1 MLRRNEIEKR
11 LSDAIDRA
19 CPDVAANVFPEAQP
33 APAPVVPLVSRK
45 KPAVRRALRAVA
57 LAASVAILLAGGFWF
72 ERGMVASVLD
82 LDVNP
87 SVELRLNRRDRVI
100 DAAPMNG
107 DAANLLAG
115 MDLRGVDVDVAVN
128 AVLGAMISQGYLRG
142 DADSVLISVES
153 RDAARSAA
161 VLRLVSEKAQ
171 SALDATL
178 GQGAVLAQTVK
189 ADATLRQ
196 TADACGASVGKTALM
211 RALIAENPAL
221 TYDALS
227 RLSVNEMAVML
238 SSKPV
243 KPDGVTVSGKA
254 ADGDFIGEARAIEI
268 ALASAMAGDGETTSL
283 HVEMDLESG
292 ILVYEVE
299 FVKDEI
305 EYEYKIDARAGEV
318 LEWELEWAHPALA
331 GS

>member
-1 MLRRNEIEKR
+1 M
-11 LSDAIDRA
+11 
-19 CPDVAANVFPEAQP
+19 
-33 APAPVVPLVSRK
+33 
-45 KPAVRRALRAVA
+45 
-57 LAASVAILLAGGFWF
+57 LAGGIWF
-72 ERGMVASVLD
+72 ENGMVASVLD

-87 SVELRLNRRDRVI
+87 SVEIRLNLRDRVI
-100 DAAPMNG
+100 DATPMNA
-107 DAANLLAG
+107 DAVELLSG

-128 AVLGAMISQGYLRG
+128 AVLGAMLSRGYLRG

-153 RDAARSAA
+153 RNASRSAA
-161 VLRLVSEKAQ
+161 VLRLASENAQ
-171 SALDATL
+171 SALDSTL

-189 ADATLRQ
+189 WDSSLRE
-196 TADACGASVGKTALM
+196 TADAYGASIGKAALM
-211 RALIAENPAL
+211 RSLIAENPAL

-254 ADGDFIGEARAIEI
+254 ADDAFIGEARAIEI
-268 ALASAMAGDGETTSL
+268 ALQNASAQDAQTTSP

-299 FVKDEI
+299 FMKDEI
-305 EYEYKIDARAGEV
+305 EYEYKIDARAGVV
-318 LEWELEWAHPALA
+318 LEWELEWAHPSLA
-331 GS
+331 NF